1 MARYKEFKRKD
12 KNFELDKSLR
22 KNEVFKNEFRGC
34 LEEDNEEV
42 NEYDILENAIEGLV
56 EKKMKEKKRRNS
68 EKSKKTRVVNNVV
81 VNYITLKII
90 PDLTIMEGQKTYF
103 IAKTIHTF
111 LNEDVMKIL
120 KKQEGYSTKIKK
132 ECKFSFLIDMKN
144 DNVSFYLVVPED
156 YLNQTK
162 EKLYEVFPQCKL
174 EHIENYDL
182 PKENRFSIPN
192 EHKFKRKPKYTTDL
206 VCQSLEYKFNDVLSL
221 NIESS
226 LSNLE
231 ELISN
236 HNWLDEDDNVVVI
249 YNFTPFEKKDF
260 DKKKSRFSY
269 FIQQNQ
275 DVNQSDLLND
285 KMCLEYISDKMC
297 NTMMKG
303 LDFVSDTLCGIMGE
317 YNDIIDERSNR
328 PKIDVYNVCNL
339 FTREKFNCP
348 KLATEIVVLS
358 KSKDKA
364 RRIQNMEC
372 IVNSYDN
379 LSLENTLVPKVTSR
393 PNLYDLNFGNKRNI
407 MSLKEISKFLLLPY
421 KAILEENNS
430 IDQIKVKQSKSMK
443 FLENGV
449 FNLGTHSFR
458 DFVKNLY
465 IPGDYNSE
473 SLAYM
478 PIAPQGSGK
487 TTFLVNLIVNAIKK
501 KQSNVLIDYIK
512 NCELSEIVI
521 KHMGSTK
528 PIIIDAEDVSKLISM
543 QFNEYD
549 VPVCASITLLAS
561 SIDFKAE
568 ATENIIN
575 ALNDVPLTANMSNLI
590 YSACRI
596 VYVKSGRGIGEFI
609 EFLTNHIYRAE
620 LINEVKDVDYKNVVF
635 NKQMAE
641 ALNVVEQLNEYTTEK
656 DDDGNKYK
664 VLSGTNFNKI
674 NGIMARIN
682 RIKKSFLLSN
692 MLYDCPQMDFV
703 KLLNEGR
710 TIIVRLPEHIVSADE
725 KNVISTFISMKT
737 ILATIKRGGE
747 FEQPLRTNLWIDEVY
762 QVPTVENI
770 IYKYLSQLR
779 KYGLKVILT
788 VHRLSQLNNKK
799 FQAELLGSGASFSL
813 LAGCKDIQI
822 KDFED
827 RLKDFTYED
836 VYNLKPY
843 TALHLL
849 HSVKDGD
856 WVGVTQLPPA
866 LK

>member
-1 MARYKEFKRKD
+1 MKNKYKDINCEH
-12 KNFELDKSLR
+12 NIIELDEDLKES
-22 KNEVFKNEFRGC
+22 KAFKNEFRGC
-34 LEEDNEEV
+34 LEEEDYEV
-42 NEYDILENAIEGLV
+42 IEDCIDEIV
-56 EKKMKEKKRRNS
+56 EKKIKNRKREKKNK
-68 EKSKKTRVVNNVV
+68 EIKKQRIVTDVIVK
-81 VNYITLKII
+81 YITLKII
-90 PDLTIMEGQKTYF
+90 PDLTIMEGQKTFF

-111 LNEDVMKIL
+111 LNEDIMKIF

-132 ECKFSFLIDMKN
+132 ESKFSFLIDMKN
-144 DNVSFYLVVPED
+144 DNVSFYLIVPDD
-156 YLNQTK
+156 YLKQTK

-174 EHIENYDL
+174 EEISNYDL
-182 PKENRFSIPN
+182 PKENRFIESN
-192 EHKFKRKPKYTTDL
+192 QHKFKKRKPKYTTDL
-206 VCQSLEYKFNDVLSL
+206 ACQSLEYKYNDILSL

-236 HNWLDEDDNVVVI
+236 HNWLDEDDNIVVV
-249 YNFTPFEKKDF
+249 YNFTAIEKKEF
-260 DKKKSRFSY
+260 DKKKNKYAY
-269 FIQQNQ
+269 FISQNQ

-285 KMCLEYISDKMC
+285 KMCLEYVSDKMC
-297 NTMMKG
+297 NTMLKG
-303 LDFVSDTLCGIMGE
+303 LDFVSDTLFGLMGE
-317 YNDIIDERSNR
+317 YNEIIEERSNR

-339 FTREKFNCP
+339 FSREKFSCP
-348 KLATEIVVLS
+348 KLATEIVILS
-358 KSKDKA
+358 KSKDKT

-379 LSLENTLVPKVTSR
+379 LSLENTLVPKITSR

-407 MSLKEISKFLLLPY
+407 MSLKEVSKFLLLPY
-421 KAILEENNS
+421 KAILEENNN

-458 DFVKNLY
+458 EFLKDIY
-465 IPGDYNSE
+465 IPSDYNSE
-473 SLAYM
+473 SLAYV
-478 PIAPQGSGK
+478 PVAPQGSGK
-487 TTFLVNLIVNAIKK
+487 TTFLVNLIINAIRA

-512 NCELSEIVI
+512 NCEQSEKVI
-521 KHMGSTK
+521 KYMNKTK

-549 VPVCASITLLAS
+549 VPEGSSISLLAS
-561 SIDFKAE
+561 AIDFKAE

-575 ALNDVPLTANMSNLI
+575 ALNDVVLTANMSNII

-596 VYVKSGRGIGEFI
+596 VYTKNGRGIGEFI
-609 EFLTNHIYRAE
+609 EFLTNHNYRSE
-620 LINEVKDVDYKNVVF
+620 LINEVKEVDYKNVVF

-656 DDDGNKYK
+656 DDDGYKYK

-692 MLYDCPQMDFV
+692 MLYDCPKMDFV
-703 KLLNEGR
+703 DLLNKGN
-710 TIIVRLPEHIVSADE
+710 TIIVRLPEHVVSADE
-725 KNVISTFISMKT
+725 KNVISTFITMKT
-737 ILATIKRGGE
+737 ILATIKRGGQ
-747 FEQPLRTNLWIDEVY
+747 FEQPLRTNLWVDEVY
-762 QVPTVENI
+762 QVPTVENV

-779 KYGLKVILT
+779 KYGLKIILT

-843 TALHLL
+843 TALHLI

-856 WVGVTQLPPA
+856 WVGVTQLPKA
-866 LK
+866 LE